1 MTRECATSIRKDR
14 QIQNSMIILPKS
26 LNKLLKNKL
35 TSNKRL
41 AKNYLSKQMNSKHQR
56 NLNSSMYQEAFQN
69 VSSYHLLSLLVINPA
84 GQGSIPT

>member
-1 MTRECATSIRKDR
+1 MMRECATSIRKDR
-14 QIQNSMIILPKS
+14 QIQNLMIILPKS

-56 NLNSSMYQEAFQN
+56 NLNLSMYQEVFQN
-69 VSSYHLLSLLVINPA
+69 VSSYQLLSLLEINPA